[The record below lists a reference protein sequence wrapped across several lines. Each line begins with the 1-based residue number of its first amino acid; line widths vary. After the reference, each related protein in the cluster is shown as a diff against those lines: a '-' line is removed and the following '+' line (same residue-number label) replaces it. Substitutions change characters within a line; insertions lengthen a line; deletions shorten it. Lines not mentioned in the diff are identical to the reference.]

1 MFLLA
6 VASALAAAV
15 HKVRMRACQKQANA
29 IAALEESQR
38 RVYEQASQLQEAT
51 RLLHTEVSDR
61 RWMETQPLKLFSA
74 VTQSANVIIITDVDG
89 NIEFVN
95 PKFTEV
101 TGYTSEEAVGQTPQ
115 ILKSDETDLS

>member
-6 VASALAAAV
+6 AASALAAAV

-61 RWMETQPLKLFSA
+61 RWMETQLLKLFSA

-101 TGYTSEEAVGQTPQ
+101 TGYTSEEAVGQTPR

>member
-1 MFLLA
+1 
-6 VASALAAAV
+6 
-15 HKVRMRACQKQANA
+15 MRACQKQANA

-38 RVYEQASQLQEAT
+38 RVYEQASQLQETT

-101 TGYTSEEAVGQTPQ
+101 TGYTSEEAVGQTPR